1 MANTFTRKLSR
12 SVGTSATEIGSYT
25 VGASTTTVVVGLS
38 VTNRTG
44 SAITANVFIQDV
56 GAANTYIV
64 VNAPISSGSS
74 LVVGGGD
81 QKLVLITGDKVFVQS
96 SASSSLDAVMSIM
109 EITSV
114 ELKEKINNGEKLIV
128 EFWAEWCGPCRMMKP
143 IFERISNENTSDVKM
158 YTMNVD
164 LNREVGASLGIRSI
178 PTIKVINSGEVIDTK
193 VGVLNEGQLK
203 DMLTEL
209 ING

>member
-1 MANTFTRKLSR
+1 
-12 SVGTSATEIGSYT
+12 
-25 VGASTTTVVVGLS
+25 
-38 VTNRTG
+38 
-44 SAITANVFIQDV
+44 
-56 GAANTYIV
+56 
-64 VNAPISSGSS
+64 
-74 LVVGGGD
+74 
-81 QKLVLITGDKVFVQS
+81 
-96 SASSSLDAVMSIM
+96 M

-114 ELKEKINNGEKLIV
+114 ELQEKINKGEKLII

-143 IFERISNENTSDVKM
+143 IFERISNENTSDVQM

-178 PTIKVINSGEVIDTK
+178 PTIKVINSGEVTDTK

-203 DMLTEL
+203 EMLTEL